1 MNETK
6 MVNGVDVSTLF
17 ATLDVVKGQPEA
29 AKFQFRAANEWVT
42 GTQSRSTLNGFFGA
56 GQEHTHKATF
66 TYDADHP
73 TVLVGQ
79 DNGPTPIE
87 FLLHAIAACIT
98 AGIGNIASA
107 RGINLTRVESQ
118 VEGDIDLLGI
128 FGMDKNVRNGYQ
140 AIRVNLQIEGESPA
154 EKLQEVVQQS
164 VSRSAVYDV
173 LSNGV
178 PVTVNV
184 TA

>member
-1 MNETK
+1 
-6 MVNGVDVSTLF
+6 
-17 ATLDVVKGQPEA
+17 
-29 AKFQFRAANEWVT
+29 
-42 GTQSRSTLNGFFGA
+42 
-56 GQEHTHKATF
+56 
-66 TYDADHP
+66 
-73 TVLVGQ
+73 
-79 DNGPTPIE
+79 
-87 FLLHAIAACIT
+87 LLHAIAACIT

-140 AIRVNLQIEGESPA
+140 AIRVNLQIEGDAPA